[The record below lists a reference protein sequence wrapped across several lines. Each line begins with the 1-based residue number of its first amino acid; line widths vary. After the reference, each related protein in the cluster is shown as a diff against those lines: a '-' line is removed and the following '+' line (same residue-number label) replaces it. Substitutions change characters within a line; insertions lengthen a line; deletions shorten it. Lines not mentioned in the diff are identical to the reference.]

1 MRAGISKI
9 ITLLFVLG
17 LITVSGGARH
27 RRCRQETQT
36 SANKREEKPPAAVD
50 KSSVEEKA
58 EAEEEACAAGDEKT
72 KPEGAVEVGMLSGK
86 AISLPKPAYPK
97 DTKVAKASGMVEV
110 NVVTNEQ
117 GRVIWARAVSGHPL
131 LQAAAAKA
139 ACRARFTPSTRS
151 GRAVKTETFITYN
164 FVAQ

>member
-1 MRAGISKI
+1 MKAGISKI

-17 LITVSGGARH
+17 LITISGSARH
-27 RRCRQETQT
+27 RQHGQETQT
-36 SANKREEKPPAAVD
+36 SANKREEKPPATVD
-50 KSSVEEKA
+50 KSGVEEKVK
-58 EAEEEACAAGDEKT
+58 AEEEACAAGDEET
-72 KPEGAVEVGMLSGK
+72 KPEGAVEVGMLCGT

-97 DTKVAKASGMVEV
+97 DAKAAKASGMVKI

-131 LQAAAAKA
+131 LQAAASKA
-139 ACRARFTPSTRS
+139 ACHARFTLAERS